1 MSGEKRKFS
10 VLCLVGFIISL
21 LPIVVLVFNDFLSRW
36 LKSFG
41 LNMAYTVLPFVGLIV
56 SIIGVVSARKK
67 GKTGKGFGIA
77 GIVLPG
83 IGISLA
89 LVILVPLTIRTIE
102 RQNDEIYSSGEV
114 KAHLHTEYN
123 VGDYR
128 LPEGYC
134 FTGITVTE
142 EELNEYAEDK
152 LETITSRNSMRI
164 RGTLEGYNFIIIR
177 SDQLE
182 LWFNAVRHGGFQYD
196 SDYATIIYNKAW
208 ELGASRPAYL
218 DVYKDPSDKFIIV
231 TNCGDYKIIS
241 EFFG

>member
-36 LKSFG
+36 MKSFG
-41 LNMAYTVLPFVGLIV
+41 LNMAYTVLPLVGLIV

-114 KAHLHTEYN
+114 KTHLHTEYN
-123 VGDYR
+123 VSDYR
-128 LPEGYC
+128 LPEGYG

-152 LETITSRNSMRI
+152 LDTVISRNSMRI

-182 LWFNAVRHGGFQYD
+182 PWFKAVRHGGFQYD
-196 SDYATIIYNKAW
+196 SDYATIIYNEAW

-231 TNCGDYKIIS
+231 TNCGDYKVIS

>member
-36 LKSFG
+36 MKSFG
-41 LNMAYTVLPFVGLIV
+41 LNMAYTVLPLVGLIV

-102 RQNDEIYSSGEV
+102 RRNDEIYSSGEV

-123 VGDYR
+123 VSDYR
-128 LPEGYC
+128 LPEGYD

-152 LETITSRNSMRI
+152 LDTVTSRNSMRI
-164 RGTLEGYNFIIIR
+164 RGTLEGFNFIIIR

-182 LWFNAVRHGGFQYD
+182 PWFKAVRHGGFQYD
-196 SDYATIIYNKAW
+196 SDYATIIYNEAW

-231 TNCGDYKIIS
+231 TNCGDYKVIS

>member
-36 LKSFG
+36 MKSFG

-128 LPEGYC
+128 LPEGYG

-152 LETITSRNSMRI
+152 LDTITSRNSMRI